1 MSGEASSGLRAGAA
15 AVACAGCGA
24 RLPPALL
31 ACPACA
37 RLVHAERL
45 KELAASGDRSER
57 AGDPAAALSAWRD
70 ALALLPPGTTQH
82 ARVKQKVVALS
93 GVATSGS
100 PPAAT
105 SAASSPA
112 APAGAA
118 ARAAPA
124 RSSGRWKWLVGLG
137 SLGLLLAK
145 LKWVLLFLLTKGKVL
160 LLGLFQAKTFLSMAV
175 ALGVYA
181 SAWGWKLALGLV
193 VSIYIHEMGHVFWL
207 RRYGIPAT
215 APMFIPGFGA
225 FVRLKQNPATPA
237 EDARVGLAGPVWG
250 AVTAVVALAVGL
262 AAHQPLLLAIAR
274 LGAWI
279 NLFNLLPVWQLDGG
293 RGFNALSRRQRAI
306 AAGVLWVPALAVGDG
321 MLLLL
326 AVVASVRAMGSARAP
341 AQGDAPVLAL
351 YLLLAAGLALLI
363 SPLVPGG
370 VPGAA
375 GP

>member
-1 MSGEASSGLRAGAA
+1 MSSGEASFGGRVDAA
-15 AVACAGCGA
+15 DVACAGCGA

-37 RLVHAERL
+37 RLVHADRL
-45 KELAASGDRSER
+45 KELAASGERAER

-70 ALALLPPGTTQH
+70 ALALLPPGTNQH
-82 ARVKQKVVALS
+82 ARVRQKVVALS
-93 GVATSGS
+93 DVATSGS
-100 PPAAT
+100 PPAAP
-105 SAASSPA
+105 SAPSSPA
-112 APAGAA
+112 RP
-118 ARAAPA
+118 
-124 RSSGRWKWLVGLG
+124 SGRWKWLVGLG
-137 SLGLLLAK
+137 SVGLLLAK
-145 LKWVLLFLLTKGKVL
+145 FKWVLLFLLTKGKVL
-160 LLGLFQAKTFLSMAV
+160 LVGLFQAKTFLSMAL

-193 VSIYIHEMGHVFWL
+193 VSIYVHEMGHVFWL

-306 AAGVLWVPALAVGDG
+306 AAGVLWVLALAVGDG

-326 AVVASVRAMGSARAP
+326 AVAASVRAMGSARAP
-341 AQGDAPVLAL
+341 AHGDPPVLAL